1 VPKRPTPRPT
11 RRPTPNQ
18 ARMQPQEMALA
29 HPGRPLTATRRA
41 DLDPS
46 EALIGE
52 PGSAVFGNPGRKT
65 SEMVKALM
73 VCTIDHG
80 YRPLALGGAVAA
92 RGPLIATNVPE
103 TAPLDPLGPLDGGR
117 TCREGR
123 GR

>member
-1 VPKRPTPRPT
+1 
-11 RRPTPNQ
+11 
-18 ARMQPQEMALA
+18 MQPQEMALA

-80 YRPLALGGAVAA
+80 YRPPALGAGAA
-92 RGPLIATNVPE
+92 GEPLIATNLFE
-103 TAPLDPLGPLDGGR
+103 TAPLDPLDPLGQLKPLDVGP